1 MHVAASDRLYQPKP
15 KYGPVK
21 IKGPL
26 YHPDLS
32 KCDFIDDCDLFD
44 FNSSVPD
51 DAFTN
56 ASSLGSD
63 NPSPSIVSKQK
74 ASQIRRTDDFKF
86 VVEKEICV
94 DYLNQRDSDK
104 RKNYTGRIRK
114 RKYDC
119 KKKEKNYTIDFDNDN
134 GPGDGI
140 LYERDINA
148 KCGNDAQLY
157 TRQRNL
163 HPQEIVV
170 ILNNYHSMKAMH
182 GKKSFCK

>member
-1 MHVAASDRLYQPKP
+1 MHVAASDMLHQPKP
-15 KYGPVK
+15 KYGPIK

-26 YHPDLS
+26 YHSDHS
-32 KCDFIDDCDLFD
+32 KSDVIDDRDLVD
-44 FNSSVPD
+44 VNSRH
-51 DAFTN
+51 
-56 ASSLGSD
+56 
-63 NPSPSIVSKQK
+63 PSPSIGSKRK
-74 ASQIRRTDDFKF
+74 ARQIRRTDDFKF

-134 GPGDGI
+134 GPGGGI